1 MSIATKKIFKETL
14 HFIHG
19 EYFEATH
26 PRHESWEM
34 DFQSILIWSS
44 IFSSFEKVFEILLK
58 NHSTRRKTYPH
69 AVLLYMIQKSS
80 WSFRSLPDG
89 SINFRVQKLTYFSTE
104 LKRNAVAVF
113 SAVTKTL
120 PGVPHAFSLNCM
132 IFYAEVLHEYV
143 VDVDQRCFHLVARRS
158 NWRD

>member
-1 MSIATKKIFKETL
+1 
-14 HFIHG
+14 
-19 EYFEATH
+19 
-26 PRHESWEM
+26 
-34 DFQSILIWSS
+34 
-44 IFSSFEKVFEILLK
+44 
-58 NHSTRRKTYPH
+58 
-69 AVLLYMIQKSS
+69 MIQKSS

-89 SINFRVQKLTYFSTE
+89 SINVRVQKLTYFSSE

-143 VDVDQRCFHLVARRS
+143 VDVDQRCFHLVARRR

>member
-1 MSIATKKIFKETL
+1 
-14 HFIHG
+14 
-19 EYFEATH
+19 
-26 PRHESWEM
+26 
-34 DFQSILIWSS
+34 
-44 IFSSFEKVFEILLK
+44 
-58 NHSTRRKTYPH
+58 
-69 AVLLYMIQKSS
+69 MIQNSS
-80 WSFRSLPDG
+80 WSFHSLPDG
-89 SINFRVQKLTYFSTE
+89 SINVRVQKLTYFSTE